1 MDIHKPKPW
10 HGWREFLREYA
21 TIVIGVLTA
30 LAFEQAVEWL
40 HWQGKV
46 RSAEHAI
53 QTDLALTAD
62 LASERVALSRCLDD
76 RLNVL
81 KALVEGPQPSAGPLP
96 AAAGGYPMSAP
107 YRAPAR
113 AWNTQAWDGIMA
125 DGTYAHLTPDRA
137 RALSLLYYTV
147 GNMREANF
155 AEKNEAPD
163 LDVLE
168 DKAIALTPDKRV
180 ELLQHIAKLRWFNQ
194 DLTKVSKQILRR
206 IDDAGYLPPLK
217 DTERRLAGE
226 YSQAM
231 LCRHAEEDLKDRVL
245 KGWFTLHR

>member
-1 MDIHKPKPW
+1 LK
-10 HGWREFLREYA
+10 EYA
-21 TIVIGVLTA
+21 TIVVGVLTA

-62 LASERVALSRCLDD
+62 LASERVALSRCLDA
-76 RLNVL
+76 RLHVL
-81 KALVEGPQPSAGPLP
+81 KALAEGTQPLAGPLP
-96 AAAGGYPMSAP
+96 PDAGGYPMRAP

-113 AWNTQAWDGIMA
+113 AWNAQAWEEVMA
-125 DGTYAHLTPDRA
+125 DGTYAHLNPDRA

-147 GNMREANF
+147 GNMREENF
-155 AEKNEAPD
+155 TEKNEAPD

-180 ELLQHIAKLRWFNQ
+180 ELLQHI
-194 DLTKVSKQILRR
+194 
-206 IDDAGYLPPLK
+206 DDAGYLPSLK
-217 DTERRLAGE
+217 DTERRLASE

-231 LCRHAEEDLKDRVL
+231 MCRYAEEDLKDRVL

>member
-10 HGWREFLREYA
+10 HGWREFLKEYA

-30 LAFEQAVEWL
+30 LAFEQAAEWL
-40 HWQGKV
+40 HWQAEV

-76 RLNVL
+76 RLKVL
-81 KALVEGPQPSAGPLP
+81 KARAEGTQPSAGPLP
-96 AAAGGYPMSAP
+96 ADAGGYPMRAP

-113 AWNTQAWDGIMA
+113 AWNAQAWEGVMA
-125 DGTYAHLTPDRA
+125 DGTYAHLNPDRA

-147 GNMREANF
+147 GDMRAENF
-155 AEKNEAPD
+155 TEKNEAPD

-168 DKAIALTPDKRV
+168 GKAVALTPDKRV
-180 ELLQHIAKLRWFNQ
+180 ELLQRIARLVWLNQ

-217 DTERRLAGE
+217 ETERRLASE
-226 YSQAM
+226 YSQA
-231 LCRHAEEDLKDRVL
+231 
-245 KGWFTLHR
+245 

>member
-1 MDIHKPKPW
+1 MEIHKPKPW
-10 HGWREFLREYA
+10 HGFREFLKEYA

-46 RSAEHAI
+46 RSAEHAFR
-53 QTDLALTAD
+53 TDLALTAD
-62 LASERVALSRCLDD
+62 LASERVAVSRCLDD
-76 RLNVL
+76 RLHVL
-81 KALVEGPQPSAGPLP
+81 KAVAEGSQPPAPLP
-96 AAAGGYPMSAP
+96 PASGGYPMAAL
-107 YRAPAR
+107 YRPPSC
-113 AWNTQAWDGIMA
+113 AWTTQAWDGVMA
-125 DGTYAHLTPDRA
+125 DGTYVHLNPDRA

-147 GNMREANF
+147 GNMREESF
-155 AEKNEAPD
+155 AEKTELPD
-163 LDVLE
+163 LDVLK
-168 DKAIALTPDKRV
+168 DKAITLTPDQRV
-180 ELLQHIAKLRWFNQ
+180 ALLQHIARLIWLND

-217 DTERRLAGE
+217 DTEGRLASE

-231 LCRHAEEDLKDRVL
+231 MCRYAEEDLKNRVL

>member
-1 MDIHKPKPW
+1 MDIHKPKSW
-10 HGWREFLREYA
+10 HGVREFLKEYA
-21 TIVIGVLTA
+21 IIVIGVLTA

-62 LASERVALSRCLDD
+62 LASERVALARCLDD

-81 KALVEGPQPSAGPLP
+81 KALVSRTQPSAGSLP
-96 AAAGGYPMSAP
+96 ADAGGYPMLAP

-113 AWNTQAWDGIMA
+113 AWNTQAWEGIMT
-125 DGTYAHLTPDRA
+125 DGTYAHLKPDRA

-155 AEKNEAPD
+155 TEKNTAPD
-163 LDVLE
+163 LDILE
-168 DKAIALTPDKRV
+168 DNTLTLTPDKRV
-180 ELLQHIAKLRWFNQ
+180 ELQQQIAKLRWFNQ

-231 LCRHAEEDLKDRVL
+231 MCSYAEEDLKDRVL

>member
-1 MDIHKPKPW
+1 MDKPKLW
-10 HGWREFLREYA
+10 HSWREFLKEYA

-30 LAFEQAVEWL
+30 LAFGQAAEWL

-62 LASERVALSRCLDD
+62 LASERVALSRCLDE
-76 RLNVL
+76 RLKVL
-81 KALVEGPQPSAGPLP
+81 KELAEGRQPSAGPVP
-96 AAAGGYPMSAP
+96 PDAGGYPMSAP
-107 YRAPAR
+107 YRPPAR
-113 AWNTQAWDGIMA
+113 AWNTQAWEGVMA
-125 DGTYAHLTPDRA
+125 DGTYAHLNPDRA

-147 GNMREANF
+147 GNMREGSF
-155 AEKNEAPD
+155 VEKNEAPELD
-163 LDVLE
+163 LLE
-168 DKAIALTPDKRV
+168 NKAIALTPDKRA
-180 ELLQHIAKLRWFNQ
+180 ELLQHIAKLSWLNQ

-217 DTERRLAGE
+217 DTERRLASE

-231 LCRHAEEDLKDRVL
+231 TCRYAEKDLKDRVL

>member
-1 MDIHKPKPW
+1 MEIHKPKSW
-10 HGWREFLREYA
+10 HGLREFLKEYA
-21 TIVIGVLTA
+21 TIVVGVLTA
-30 LAFEQAVEWL
+30 LALEQAVEWL

-46 RSAEHAI
+46 RSAEHAF

-62 LASERVALSRCLDD
+62 LASERVAVSRCLDD
-76 RLNVL
+76 RLRAL
-81 KALVEGPQPSAGPLP
+81 KAVAEGSQP
-96 AAAGGYPMSAP
+96 AATLPPDAGGFPMHAL
-107 YRAPAR
+107 YRAPSR
-113 AWNTQAWDGIMA
+113 AWTTQAWDGVMA
-125 DGTYAHLTPDRA
+125 DGTYAHLNPDRA

-155 AEKNEAPD
+155 AEKTESPD

-168 DKAIALTPDKRV
+168 DKTIALSPDQRV
-180 ELLQHIAKLRWFNQ
+180 ALLQHIARLIWLNE

-217 DTERRLAGE
+217 DTERRLASE

-231 LCRHAEEDLKDRVL
+231 MCRYAEEDLKNRVL